1 MDKEEYSK
9 LYGAIPISKTYNH
22 NMKDII
28 KKLVLDYNIVDSM
41 TINYLGEE
49 FYKDFSR
56 NEKVLKKKL

>member
-1 MDKEEYSK
+1 
-9 LYGAIPISKTYNH
+9 
-22 NMKDII
+22 MKDII